1 MKALWLLILPFL
13 VFSQTVKLNKE
24 VEQKLGIKL
33 YTVRTT
39 QVKQQ
44 LRLPS
49 VVGEYSNLV
58 AQVFPPVSGIVK
70 KLFVKEGD
78 KVKKGSPL
86 ALVYSPHIADLQAQ
100 IRMSE
105 VKLKTAKETLSREE
119 MLYKEEVIPYAR
131 YYSAKIEYER
141 AKGEYQA
148 LLASLRSFGDVVGDA
163 LLIKSPIG
171 GYVVEQKVFL
181 GSGVE
186 PSKEMFKI
194 HSHEKLWVYAYALPE
209 DALKVRK
216 GMRGYTIWQNYKAEG
231 TVDYVSH
238 EVDQNTKRVL
248 IRLLVNNVKDLFK
261 PGLMTETVIQTGS
274 TWGVWIPLQAVQR
287 VKDKDVVFVRVDGGF
302 EIRTIRKLMQDGNN
316 VLVEGLKDG
325 EKIATSGLIFLKSQ
339 AENE

>member
-44 LRLPS
+44 LKLPS

-105 VKLKTAKETLSREE
+105 VKLKTAKETLSR
-119 MLYKEEVIPYAR
+119 
-131 YYSAKIEYER
+131 
-141 AKGEYQA
+141 
-148 LLASLRSFGDVVGDA
+148 
-163 LLIKSPIG
+163 
-171 GYVVEQKVFL
+171 
-181 GSGVE
+181 
-186 PSKEMFKI
+186 
-194 HSHEKLWVYAYALPE
+194 
-209 DALKVRK
+209 
-216 GMRGYTIWQNYKAEG
+216 
-231 TVDYVSH
+231 
-238 EVDQNTKRVL
+238 
-248 IRLLVNNVKDLFK
+248 
-261 PGLMTETVIQTGS
+261 
-274 TWGVWIPLQAVQR
+274 
-287 VKDKDVVFVRVDGGF
+287 
-302 EIRTIRKLMQDGNN
+302 
-316 VLVEGLKDG
+316 
-325 EKIATSGLIFLKSQ
+325 
-339 AENE
+339 